1 MLALHWQC
9 KMAPGLLPS
18 DALPGPGATVMSSSA
33 APSDTLQ
40 ESVRRALDVERQSNG
55 RHLAWVRLGAV
66 GVLFTMA
73 VYLGRVRG
81 LHDWDVYLAPFALYL
96 VCTTAVAVAV
106 TASTRIARWASL
118 SVAFVDVPAVYW
130 LQHLA
135 LPVSPSPGGVAGFT
149 LGIFA
154 ALVLLSALSL
164 RRPVTQLVTLVAILA
179 EVELQRQASI
189 GGGAQVAG
197 AVMLAMTAAGA
208 ARLLQ
213 RIRLL
218 SAAVTQE
225 ELQRARLGRYF
236 SPAVAERL
244 QDRDSPAPELREVSV
259 LFADVRDFTSLS
271 ERLPPEEVVTILNEY
286 YGRMVEVVFRH
297 GGTLDKFIGDA
308 LMVYFGAPLPDAH
321 HARSA
326 TRCALEMVREL
337 EAVNAERAARGQAG
351 LRMGVGVHS
360 GPVVLGNIGSPFRR
374 LEYTAIGDTVNLA
387 NRIERLT
394 KGFGV
399 PVLVSQAT
407 REQAGD
413 AFRWAPAPTAL
424 VPGKSQPVVTFIPEP
439 AEGAPVLGPDVA
451 A

>member
-1 MLALHWQC
+1 
-9 KMAPGLLPS
+9 
-18 DALPGPGATVMSSSA
+18 MSSSA
-33 APSDTLQ
+33 TPSDSLQ
-40 ESVRRALDVERQSNG
+40 ESVRRALDMERQSNG

-66 GVLFTMA
+66 GVLFSMA
-73 VYLGRVRG
+73 VYLGRVRE

-96 VCTTAVAVAV
+96 VCTTIVAVAV
-106 TASTRIARWASL
+106 TASARIARWASL

-164 RRPVTQLVTLVAILA
+164 RRPVTLLVTVIAILA

-197 AVMLAMTAAGA
+197 AVMLAMSAAGA
-208 ARLLQ
+208 SRLLQ
-213 RIRLL
+213 RIRFL

-259 LFADVRDFTSLS
+259 LFADVRDFTSMS
-271 ERLPPEEVVTILNEY
+271 ERLPPEQVVTILNEY

-326 TRCALEMVREL
+326 TRCALDMVREL
-337 EAVNAERAARGQAG
+337 EAVNAERAARGEPG
-351 LRMGVGVHS
+351 LRMGVGVHT

-399 PVLVSQAT
+399 PVLVSLAT
-407 REQAGD
+407 RERAGD
-413 AFRWAPAPTAL
+413 AFRWAPAPIAL

-439 AEGAPVLGPDVA
+439 AEDAPVLGPDVA

>member
-1 MLALHWQC
+1 MFRVDTSV
-9 KMAPGLLPS
+9 GRGDLLPS
-18 DALPGPGATVMSSSA
+18 SATR
-33 APSDTLQ
+33 SDSLQ
-40 ESVRRALDVERQSNG
+40 ESVRRALAVERQSNG

-66 GVLFTMA
+66 SILFGMA
-73 VYLGRVRG
+73 VYLGRGRD
-81 LHDWDVYLAPFALYL
+81 LHDWDVYLGPFALYL
-96 VCTTAVAVAV
+96 VCTSVVAVAV
-106 TASTRIARWASL
+106 TASSRVARWASL

-164 RRPVTQLVTLVAILA
+164 RRSVTLLVTVIAIVA
-179 EVELQRQASI
+179 EVALQRQASI

-244 QDRDSPAPELREVSV
+244 QDRDTPAPELREVSV

-271 ERLPPEEVVTILNEY
+271 ERLPPEQVVTILNEY

-337 EAVNAERAARGQAG
+337 EAVNAERAARGEVG

-399 PVLVSQAT
+399 AVLVSQAT
-407 REQAGD
+407 RERAGD
-413 AFRWAPAPTAL
+413 AFRWAPAPVAI
-424 VPGKSQPVVTFIPEP
+424 VPGKSQPVVTFVPYTD
-439 AEGAPVLGPDVA
+439 EGAPALGPGA
-451 A
+451 AA

>member
-1 MLALHWQC
+1 
-9 KMAPGLLPS
+9 
-18 DALPGPGATVMSSSA
+18 MSSSA
-33 APSDTLQ
+33 THRDTLQ
-40 ESVRRALDVERQSNG
+40 ESVRRALAVERQSNG

-66 GVLFTMA
+66 GALFTMA

-81 LHDWDVYLAPFALYL
+81 LHDWDVYLAPFTLYF
-96 VCTTAVAVAV
+96 VCTTVVAVAV
-106 TASTRIARWASL
+106 TASASIARWASL

-164 RRPVTQLVTLVAILA
+164 RRPITVLVMGIGILA
-179 EVELQRQASI
+179 EVKLQQEAAI
-189 GGGAQVAG
+189 GAGAQVAG
-197 AVMLAMTAAGA
+197 AVMLAMAAAGA
-208 ARLLQ
+208 SRLLQ

-259 LFADVRDFTSLS
+259 LFADVRDFTALS
-271 ERLPPEEVVTILNEY
+271 ERLPPEQVVTILNEY

-326 TRCALEMVREL
+326 TRCALDMVREL
-337 EAVNAERAARGQAG
+337 EAVNAERAARGEPG
-351 LRMGVGVHS
+351 LRMGVGVHT

-439 AEGAPVLGPDVA
+439 AEHAPVLGPDVA

>member
-1 MLALHWQC
+1 
-9 KMAPGLLPS
+9 
-18 DALPGPGATVMSSSA
+18 MSSSA
-33 APSDTLQ
+33 TPSDTLQ

-96 VCTTAVAVAV
+96 VCTTVVAVAV

-164 RRPVTQLVTLVAILA
+164 RRPVTQLVTLIAILA
-179 EVELQRQASI
+179 EVALQREASI

-208 ARLLQ
+208 SRLLQ

-244 QDRDSPAPELREVSV
+244 QDMDSPAAELREVSV

-326 TRCALEMVREL
+326 TRCALDMVREL
-337 EAVNAERAARGQAG
+337 EAVNAERAARGQPG

-407 REQAGD
+407 REQAGE

-424 VPGKSQPVVTFIPEP
+424 VAGKSQPVVTFVPLPSED
-439 AEGAPVLGPDVA
+439 APVLGPDVA

>member
-1 MLALHWQC
+1 MTSSAT
-9 KMAPGLLPS
+9 PS
-18 DALPGPGATVMSSSA
+18 DS
-33 APSDTLQ
+33 LQ
-40 ESVRRALDVERQSNG
+40 ESVRRALDMERQSNG

-66 GVLFTMA
+66 GVLFSMA

-81 LHDWDVYLAPFALYL
+81 LHDWDIYLAPFALYL
-96 VCTTAVAVAV
+96 VCTTVVAVAV
-106 TASTRIARWASL
+106 TASARIARWASL

-149 LGIFA
+149 LGIFT

-164 RRPVTQLVTLVAILA
+164 RRPVTQLVTVIAILA
-179 EVELQRQASI
+179 EVELQRQAAI

-208 ARLLQ
+208 SRLLQ
-213 RIRLL
+213 RIRFL

-244 QDRDSPAPELREVSV
+244 QDRDSPVPELREVSV
-259 LFADVRDFTSLS
+259 LFADVRDFTALS
-271 ERLPPEEVVTILNEY
+271 ERLPPEQVVTILNEY

-326 TRCALEMVREL
+326 TRCALDMVREL
-337 EAVNAERAARGQAG
+337 EAVNAERAARGEPG
-351 LRMGVGVHS
+351 LRMGVGVHT

-407 REQAGD
+407 RERAGD

-439 AEGAPVLGPDVA
+439 AEGAPGLGPDVA

>member
-1 MLALHWQC
+1 M
-9 KMAPGLLPS
+9 
-18 DALPGPGATVMSSSA
+18 TSSA
-33 APSDTLQ
+33 TSSDSLQ
-40 ESVRRALDVERQSNG
+40 ESIRRALDMERQSNG

-66 GVLFTMA
+66 GVLFSMA

-81 LHDWDVYLAPFALYL
+81 LHDWDIYLAPFALYL
-96 VCTTAVAVAV
+96 VCTTIVAVAV
-106 TASTRIARWASL
+106 TASARIARWASL

-164 RRPVTQLVTLVAILA
+164 RRPVTQLVTVIAILA

-189 GGGAQVAG
+189 GGGAQVAS

-208 ARLLQ
+208 SRLLQ
-213 RIRLL
+213 RIRFL

-244 QDRDSPAPELREVSV
+244 QDRDSPVPELREVSV
-259 LFADVRDFTSLS
+259 LFADVRDFTALS
-271 ERLPPEEVVTILNEY
+271 ERLPPEQVVTILNEY

-308 LMVYFGAPLPDAH
+308 LMVYFGAPLPDVH

-326 TRCALEMVREL
+326 TRCALDMVREL
-337 EAVNAERAARGQAG
+337 EAVNAERAARGEPG
-351 LRMGVGVHS
+351 LRMGVGVHT

-439 AEGAPVLGPDVA
+439 AEGAPGLGPDVA

>member
-1 MLALHWQC
+1 M
-9 KMAPGLLPS
+9 P
-18 DALPGPGATVMSSSA
+18 SSA
-33 APSDTLQ
+33 SPSDTLQ
-40 ESVRRALDVERQSNG
+40 QSVRRALDGERQSNG

-66 GVLFTMA
+66 GVLFVMA

-81 LHDWDVYLAPFALYL
+81 LHDWDVYLAPFTLYL
-96 VCTTAVAVAV
+96 VCTTVVAVAV
-106 TASTRIARWASL
+106 TASTSIARWASL
-118 SVAFVDVPAVYW
+118 SVAFIDVPAVYW

-135 LPVSPSPGGVAGFT
+135 VPVSPSPGGVAGFT
-149 LGIFA
+149 LGILA

-164 RRPVTQLVTLVAILA
+164 RRPVTLIVTVIAIAA
-179 EVELQRQASI
+179 EVALQREADI

-208 ARLLQ
+208 SRLLQ
-213 RIRLL
+213 RIRFL

-244 QDRDSPAPELREVSV
+244 QDKDSPAPELREVSV
-259 LFADVRDFTSLS
+259 LFADVRDFTAMS
-271 ERLPPEEVVTILNEY
+271 ERLPPEQVVTILNEY

-337 EAVNAERAARGQAG
+337 EAVNAERAARGESG
-351 LRMGVGVHS
+351 LRMGVGVHT

-394 KGFGV
+394 KGFGAA
-399 PVLVSQAT
+399 VLVSQAT
-407 REQAGD
+407 RERAGD
-413 AFRWAPAPTAL
+413 AFRWAAAPTAL
-424 VPGKSQPVVTFIPEP
+424 VPGKSQPVVTFIPVDDELPP
-439 AEGAPVLGPDVA
+439 ALGPGA
-451 A
+451 AA

>member
-1 MLALHWQC
+1 M
-9 KMAPGLLPS
+9 PS
-18 DALPGPGATVMSSSA
+18 THTSSDS
-33 APSDTLQ
+33 LQ

-66 GVLFTMA
+66 SVLFGMA
-73 VYLGRVRG
+73 VYLGRGRD
-81 LHDWDVYLAPFALYL
+81 LHDWDVYLGPFALYL
-96 VCTTAVAVAV
+96 VCTSFVAVAV
-106 TASTRIARWASL
+106 TASARIARWASL

-164 RRPVTQLVTLVAILA
+164 RRPVMLLVTAIAIVA
-179 EVELQRQASI
+179 EVALQREAAI

-197 AVMLAMTAAGA
+197 TVMLAMTAAGA

-213 RIRLL
+213 RIRTL
-218 SAAVTQE
+218 SAAVTNE

-244 QDRDSPAPELREVSV
+244 QDRDTPVPELREVSV

-271 ERLPPEEVVTILNEY
+271 ERLPPEQVVTILNEY

-337 EAVNAERAARGQAG
+337 EAVNAERAARGEVG

-399 PVLVSQAT
+399 SVLVSQAT
-407 REQAGD
+407 RERAGE
-413 AFRWAPAPTAL
+413 AFRWEPAPVAI
-424 VPGKSQPVVTFIPEP
+424 VPGKSQPVVTFVPSTDEEAP
-439 AEGAPVLGPDVA
+439 ALGAGA
-451 A
+451 AA

>member
-1 MLALHWQC
+1 M
-9 KMAPGLLPS
+9 PSTTTPS
-18 DALPGPGATVMSSSA
+18 DS
-33 APSDTLQ
+33 LQ
-40 ESVRRALDVERQSNG
+40 QSVRRALDVERQSNG

-66 GVLFTMA
+66 SVLFGMA
-73 VYLGRVRG
+73 VYLGRGRD
-81 LHDWDVYLAPFALYL
+81 LHDWDVYLGPFALYL
-96 VCTTAVAVAV
+96 VCTSVVAVAV
-106 TASTRIARWASL
+106 TASARIARWASL

-164 RRPVTQLVTLVAILA
+164 RRPVMLLVTAIAVVA
-179 EVELQRQASI
+179 EVALQREAAI

-213 RIRLL
+213 RIRSL
-218 SAAVTQE
+218 SAAVTNE

-244 QDRDSPAPELREVSV
+244 QDRDSPTPELREVSV
-259 LFADVRDFTSLS
+259 LFADVRDFTSMS
-271 ERLPPEEVVTILNEY
+271 ERLPPEQVVTILNEY

-337 EAVNAERAARGQAG
+337 EAVNAERAARGEPG

-399 PVLVSQAT
+399 AVLVSQAT
-407 REQAGD
+407 RDRAGD
-413 AFRWAPAPTAL
+413 AFRWEPAPVAI
-424 VPGKSQPVVTFIPEP
+424 VPGKSQPVVTFVPSTDEEAP
-439 AEGAPVLGPDVA
+439 ALGAGA
-451 A
+451 AA

>member
-1 MLALHWQC
+1 
-9 KMAPGLLPS
+9 
-18 DALPGPGATVMSSSA
+18 MSSSVTT
-33 APSDTLQ
+33 SDTLQ

-81 LHDWDVYLAPFALYL
+81 LHDWDVYLAPFALYF
-96 VCTTAVAVAV
+96 VCTIVVAVAV

-164 RRPVTQLVTLVAILA
+164 RRPVTQLVTLFAILA
-179 EVELQRQASI
+179 EVALQREAAI

-208 ARLLQ
+208 SRLLQ

-244 QDRDSPAPELREVSV
+244 QGMDSPAAELREVSV

-326 TRCALEMVREL
+326 TRCALDMVREL

-360 GPVVLGNIGSPFRR
+360 GPVVLGNIGSPSRR

-394 KGFGV
+394 KGFEV

-413 AFRWAPAPTAL
+413 AFRWVPAPTAL
-424 VPGKSQPVVTFIPEP
+424 VAGKSQPVVTFIPLP
-439 AEGAPVLGPDVA
+439 DEGAPVLGPDVA

>member
-1 MLALHWQC
+1 MTSSVT
-9 KMAPGLLPS
+9 PS
-18 DALPGPGATVMSSSA
+18 DS
-33 APSDTLQ
+33 LQ
-40 ESVRRALDVERQSNG
+40 ESVRRALDMERQSNG

-66 GVLFTMA
+66 GALFSMA
-73 VYLGRVRG
+73 VYLGRARA

-96 VCTTAVAVAV
+96 VCTTVVAVAV
-106 TASTRIARWASL
+106 TASARIARWASL

-164 RRPVTQLVTLVAILA
+164 RRPVTLLVTVIAILA

-189 GGGAQVAG
+189 GGGAQVAA

-208 ARLLQ
+208 SRLLQ

-244 QDRDSPAPELREVSV
+244 QNRDSPTPELREVSV
-259 LFADVRDFTSLS
+259 LFADVRDFTALS
-271 ERLPPEEVVTILNEY
+271 ERLPPEQVVTILNEY

-326 TRCALEMVREL
+326 TRCALDMVREL
-337 EAVNAERAARGQAG
+337 EAVNAERAARGEPG

-407 REQAGD
+407 RERAGD
-413 AFRWAPAPTAL
+413 TFRWAPAPTAL
-424 VPGKSQPVVTFIPEP
+424 VPGKSQPVVTFIPQPSED
-439 AEGAPVLGPDVA
+439 APGLGPDVA

>member
-1 MLALHWQC
+1 
-9 KMAPGLLPS
+9 
-18 DALPGPGATVMSSSA
+18 MSSSA